1 MRLEPKARRQYCSG
15 CGRGVSA
22 VHDWGEQR
30 VRDQPVFEV
39 PVVLII
45 PRLRLA
51 CRRCGPKRERQPAL
65 TQLATV
71 LALARL

>member
-15 CGRGVSA
+15 CGVSA
-22 VHDWGEQR
+22 VHDWGERR

-51 CRRCGPKRERQPAL
+51 CRRCGPKLERQPAL